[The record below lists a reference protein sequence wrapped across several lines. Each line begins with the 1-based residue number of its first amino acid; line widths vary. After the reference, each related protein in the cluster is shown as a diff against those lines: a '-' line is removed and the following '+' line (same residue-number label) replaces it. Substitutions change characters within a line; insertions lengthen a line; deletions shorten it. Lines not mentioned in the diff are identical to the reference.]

1 MEQTYSA
8 IGLMSGSSLDGIDL
22 AHVTFH
28 ENQQSWNFKLGATD
42 CIPYDDKIL
51 LHLKNAAL
59 LSGKNLWQ
67 LHSDLGHYFGKKT
80 AAFISDKNIGK
91 VDFVASHGHTVFHY
105 PDLKFTTQIGDGA
118 ALAASSKQKVICD
131 FRTSDIAHDGQ
142 GAPIVPIGEKHL
154 FPEFKLFVNIG
165 GIANISAH
173 TENGVVAYDC
183 CVANQVLNYFAQ
195 QKGMEYDESGK
206 IAASG
211 NLNQGLLQQLN
222 SLPYHHQSPP
232 KSLDN
237 GYARETAIP
246 LIQTF
251 DLSTEDKLATCN
263 EFIATQISLA
273 LNTATKI
280 TSKVMITGGGAF
292 NDDLI
297 KRIRAKTSHP
307 IFIPDE
313 NIIKYKEALIIAFMG
328 VLRMQGKAN
337 VLSDVTGATKNTI
350 NGAMYES

>member
-1 MEQTYSA
+1 MQHSFSV

-22 AHVTFH
+22 VHVTFI
-28 ENQQSWNFKLGATD
+28 ENEKGWQFDLRHTA
-42 CIPYDDKIL
+42 CIVYDDEMRDRLNI
-51 LHLKNAAL
+51 ATS
-59 LSGKNLWQ
+59 LSGIKLWQ
-67 LHSDLGHYFGKKT
+67 LHSDLGHYFGKKI
-80 AAFISDKNIGK
+80 AAFISEKNIGK

-118 ALAASSKQKVICD
+118 ALAGSSKQKVICD

-195 QKGMEYDESGK
+195 QKGIEYDEGGN

-211 NLNQGLLQQLN
+211 NINQKLLSELNALE
-222 SLPYHHQSPP
+222 YHKQPFP

-237 GYARETAIP
+237 GYAKEIVLP
-246 LIQTF
+246 LIKNNN
-251 DLSTEDKLATCN
+251 LSIEDTLATGN
-263 EFIATQISLA
+263 EFIAVQISNA
-273 LNTATKI
+273 LNSSLADKN
-280 TSKVMITGGGAF
+280 KVMITGGGAF
-292 NDDLI
+292 NLDLI
-297 KRIRAKTSHP
+297 KRIEEKTMHH

-313 NIIKYKEALIIAFMG
+313 NIVKYKEALIIAFMG
-328 VLRMQGKAN
+328 VLRIQGKMN

-350 NGAMYES
+350 NGAIYES

>member
-1 MEQTYSA
+1 
-8 IGLMSGSSLDGIDL
+8 MSGSSLDGIDL
-22 AHVTFH
+22 AHVTFI
-28 ENQQSWNFKLGATD
+28 ENEQGWQFDLRHTA
-42 CIPYDDKIL
+42 CIVYDDEMRDRLKI
-51 LHLKNAAL
+51 ATS
-59 LSGKNLWQ
+59 LSGIKLWQ
-67 LHSDLGHYFGKKT
+67 LHSDLGHYFGKKIT
-80 AAFISDKNIGK
+80 AFIAKYKIEK

-105 PDLKFTTQIGDGA
+105 PDLKFTTQIGEGA

-131 FRTSDIAHDGQ
+131 FRTSDIAHGGQ
-142 GAPIVPIGEKHL
+142 GAPIVPIGERAL
-154 FPEFKLFVNIG
+154 FPAYKLFVNIG
-165 GIANISAH
+165 GIANIAAH
-173 TENGVVAYDC
+173 TGDKIVAFDC

-237 GYARETAIP
+237 GYAKETAIP

-328 VLRMQGKAN
+328 VLRMQGKVN

-350 NGAMYES
+350 NGAIYE